1 MKDNSSS
8 TMGKKQDDE
17 SLNNSNT
24 RTNTSPAHHK
34 TPLTPTKD
42 HPLMDL
48 VNEKPSKGEFMDSD
62 DSDEMVVVEEGG
74 EKDDAVVDCYENII
88 NENFEV
94 ENENVANNNIIE
106 NSQISLLTQSTE
118 AGDISSITT
127 HQLQQQQHVKNVED
141 EKNNN
146 TQHRAAE
153 SNESGDDEIEKQQ
166 KLAVDKVIRRKKSP
180 SRVTNNNIKNNNN
193 RMSYP
198 VSRDRSQ
205 PSEVTTTMT
214 KSSDKIDGK
223 KMAINLI
230 N

>member
-1 MKDNSSS
+1 
-8 TMGKKQDDE
+8 MGKKQDDE

-48 VNEKPSKGEFMDSD
+48 VNEKPSKSEFMDSD
-62 DSDEMVVVEEGG
+62 DSDEMVMVVVKEGG
-74 EKDDAVVDCYENII
+74 LKDDAVVDYNENIK

-94 ENENVANNNIIE
+94 ENVANNNIIE

-118 AGDISSITT
+118 ASDIT
-127 HQLQQQQHVKNVED
+127 HHHHNQQHVKNVED

-153 SNESGDDEIEKQQ
+153 SNESGDEEIEKQQ
-166 KLAVDKVIRRKKSP
+166 KLVVDKVVRRKKSP
-180 SRVTNNNIKNNNN
+180 SRVNNNNIKNNNN

-205 PSEVTTTMT
+205 PSEVTTTTTMT

-223 KMAINLI
+223 KRAIN
-230 N
+230 

>member
-8 TMGKKQDDE
+8 TLGKKQDDE

-48 VNEKPSKGEFMDSD
+48 VKEKSSKGEFMDSD
-62 DSDEMVVVEEGG
+62 DSDEMVVVKEGG
-74 EKDDAVVDCYENII
+74 LKDDAVVDY
-88 NENFEV
+88 
-94 ENENVANNNIIE
+94 NENVANDKIIE

-118 AGDISSITT
+118 AGDIT
-127 HQLQQQQHVKNVED
+127 HHNQQQQQHVKNVED
-141 EKNNN
+141 ERNNN
-146 TQHRAAE
+146 TQHRAVE
-153 SNESGDDEIEKQQ
+153 SNESGDEEVEKQQ
-166 KLAVDKVIRRKKSP
+166 KLAVDKVVRRKKSP
-180 SRVTNNNIKNNNN
+180 SRVNNNNIKNNNN

-205 PSEVTTTMT
+205 PSEVTTTTMT

-223 KMAINLI
+223 KKGN
-230 N
+230 